1 MGTAV
6 KTMMQAKVAT
16 STTPFAKAKGSATAA
31 AAGTCSSGS
40 GSELKKSHSSL
51 RKAASDTTTTG
62 VAAMADNMVD
72 TFSQFS
78 LTVTEEE
85 EEEEEEEDSSSSSRE
100 IVSKCECCGLAEECT
115 AAYMEKTKA
124 LFCGRFVCG
133 LCSEAVKE
141 ERRRL
146 GGGGGGGRGGG
157 DSDDAAAAPGMEE
170 ALFSHMKVCIKFN
183 TSTRADPAAHLAT
196 AMRQI
201 LRRSVEQ
208 LGVTPSRPMRDRLWQ
223 RSGLSRSETFSAR
236 GQRNL
241 SLP

>member
-1 MGTAV
+1 
-6 KTMMQAKVAT
+6 MQAKVAT
-16 STTPFAKAKGSATAA
+16 STTPFAKAKGSAA

-62 VAAMADNMVD
+62 VAAMADNMVQ

-78 LTVTEEE
+78 LTVPEEE
-85 EEEEEEEDSSSSSRE
+85 EEEEEEEDSSSPSRE

-146 GGGGGGGRGGG
+146 GGGGGG

-170 ALFSHMKVCIKFN
+170 ALFSHMKLCIKFN

>member
-1 MGTAV
+1 
-6 KTMMQAKVAT
+6 
-16 STTPFAKAKGSATAA
+16 
-31 AAGTCSSGS
+31 
-40 GSELKKSHSSL
+40 
-51 RKAASDTTTTG
+51 
-62 VAAMADNMVD
+62 MADNMVE

-78 LTVTEEE
+78 LTVTE

-100 IVSKCECCGLAEECT
+100 IVSRCECCGLAEECT

-146 GGGGGGGRGGG
+146 GGGGGGGGGGG
-157 DSDDAAAAPGMEE
+157 DSDDAATAPGMEE

>member
-6 KTMMQAKVAT
+6 ETMMQAKVAT
-16 STTPFAKAKGSATAA
+16 STTPFAKAKGSA

-51 RKAASDTTTTG
+51 RKAASDTTITG
-62 VAAMADNMVD
+62 VAAMADNMVE

-78 LTVTEEE
+78 LTVTEE

-146 GGGGGGGRGGG
+146 GGGGGGGGGG
-157 DSDDAAAAPGMEE
+157 DSDDAATAPGMEE

-223 RSGLSRSETFSAR
+223 RSGLSRSETFSAG

>member
-6 KTMMQAKVAT
+6 ETMMQAKVAT
-16 STTPFAKAKGSATAA
+16 STTPFAKAKGSA

-62 VAAMADNMVD
+62 VAAMADNMVE

-78 LTVTEEE
+78 LTVTE

-146 GGGGGGGRGGG
+146 GGGG
-157 DSDDAAAAPGMEE
+157 DSDDAATAPGMEE

>member
-6 KTMMQAKVAT
+6 ETMMQAKVAT
-16 STTPFAKAKGSATAA
+16 STTPFAKAKGSA

-40 GSELKKSHSSL
+40 GSELKNSHSSL

-62 VAAMADNMVD
+62 VAAMADNMVE

-78 LTVTEEE
+78 LTVTE

-146 GGGGGGGRGGG
+146 GGGG
-157 DSDDAAAAPGMEE
+157 DSDDAATAPGMEE

>member
-6 KTMMQAKVAT
+6 ETMTQAKVAT
-16 STTPFAKAKGSATAA
+16 STTPFAKAKGSA

-40 GSELKKSHSSL
+40 GSELKKSQSSL
-51 RKAASDTTTTG
+51 RKAASDTTATG
-62 VAAMADNMVD
+62 VAAMADNMVE

-78 LTVTEEE
+78 LTVPEE
-85 EEEEEEEDSSSSSRE
+85 EEEEEEEDSSSSRE

-146 GGGGGGGRGGG
+146 GGGGGGG

-183 TSTRADPAAHLAT
+183 TSTRADPAAHLAS

>member
-1 MGTAV
+1 MGTAAE
-6 KTMMQAKVAT
+6 TMMQAKVAT
-16 STTPFAKAKGSATAA
+16 STTPFAKAKGSA

-62 VAAMADNMVD
+62 VAAMADNMVE

-78 LTVTEEE
+78 LTVT
-85 EEEEEEEDSSSSSRE
+85 EEEEEEDSSSSSRE

-146 GGGGGGGRGGG
+146 GGGGGGG
-157 DSDDAAAAPGMEE
+157 DSDDAATAPGMEE